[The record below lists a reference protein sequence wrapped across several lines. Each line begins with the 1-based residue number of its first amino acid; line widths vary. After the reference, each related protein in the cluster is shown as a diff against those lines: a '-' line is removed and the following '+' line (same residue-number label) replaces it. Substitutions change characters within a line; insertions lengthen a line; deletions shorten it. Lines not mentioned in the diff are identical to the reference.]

1 MLDENNLNQDPGVM
15 YEAASPIYRGPHQ
28 QAGQQ
33 SCTETSRVSLNEMFF
48 FLKYLF
54 RILKQ

>member
-48 FLKYLF
+48 FF
-54 RILKQ
+54 EILV